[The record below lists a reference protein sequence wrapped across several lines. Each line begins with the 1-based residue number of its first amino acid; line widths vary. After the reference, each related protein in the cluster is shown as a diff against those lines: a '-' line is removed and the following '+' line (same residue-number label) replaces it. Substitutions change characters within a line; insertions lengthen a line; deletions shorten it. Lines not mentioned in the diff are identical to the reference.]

1 MTLSRTL
8 RAAVLG
14 AIVGSLTVAGMV
26 GSAFSAPGPESQAV
40 HRAAIV
46 VDTGSGV
53 VSRCVTFSEDSISGI
68 TALQRAGLAPVVRSF
83 SGTGGAVCG
92 LNGLGCP
99 ADSSCLTCQAPN
111 YWAYY
116 RADNGAGGFSY
127 SPVGAGSTQVT
138 DGDVEGWRWGS
149 GAGPAFRSFGSICPL
164 QPPLTTTTTTTTAPR
179 PGGSDHGNG
188 TTGSPDGSPGPGG
201 SPGSGP
207 DDTAPGASST
217 TVTPTTT
224 AVGEGRTGPGGQDID
239 PADGD
244 GAEDVDGE
252 EAAARTPLD
261 DDEGS
266 GASARTWVAFVALL
280 GGFGLAGWRVHRVR
294 RSG

>member
-1 MTLSRTL
+1 VNRSRAV

-14 AIVGSLTVAGMV
+14 ALVGVLAVAGMV
-26 GSAFSAPGPESQAV
+26 GSAFSAPGPEAQAT

-46 VDTGSGV
+46 VDTGSGI
-53 VSRCVTFSEDSISGI
+53 VSRCVTFTEDSISGI

-83 SGTGGAVCG
+83 SGNGGAVCG

-116 RADNGAGGFSY
+116 RADDGAGGFSY
-127 SPVGAGSTQVT
+127 SPVGAGSAQVT

-149 GAGPAFRSFGSICPL
+149 GAGPGFRSFASICPL
-164 QPPLTTTTTTTTAPR
+164 QPPLSTTTTTTTAPR
-179 PGGSDHGNG
+179 PGGNDQGNG
-188 TTGSPDGSPGPGG
+188 SNGTPTGGPGPGG
-201 SPGSGP
+201 PQ
-207 DDTAPGASST
+207 DETAPGASST
-217 TVTPTTT
+217 TVAPTTGG
-224 AVGEGRTGPGGQDID
+224 VGEGSTAPGGQDTD

-244 GAEDVDGE
+244 AAEDVDGE
-252 EAAARTPLD
+252 AAAARSPLED
-261 DDEGS
+261 DAGS
-266 GASARTWVAFVALL
+266 GASARTWLAFLALL

-294 RSG
+294 RST

>member
-14 AIVGSLTVAGMV
+14 ALVGSLAVAGMV
-26 GSAFSAPGPESQAV
+26 GSAFSAAGLEAQAV

-83 SGTGGAVCG
+83 SGNGGAVCG

-116 RADNGAGGFSY
+116 RADDGAGAFSY

-164 QPPLTTTTTTTTAPR
+164 QPPMTTTTTTTAL
-179 PGGSDHGNG
+179 PGGTDHGNG
-188 TTGSPDGSPGPGG
+188 NTGNPAGGPGPGG
-201 SPGSGP
+201 SPGSAP
-207 DDTAPGASST
+207 DDSAPGASST
-217 TVTPTTT
+217 TVPPATTV
-224 AVGEGRTGPGGQDID
+224 VGEGRTATAGQDTD
-239 PADGD
+239 PDGD
-244 GAEDVDGE
+244 RAEDVDGE
-252 EAAARTPLD
+252 EAAARAPLD
-261 DDEGS
+261 DDGS
-266 GASARTWVAFVALL
+266 GANTRTWVAFVALL
-280 GGFGLAGWRVHRVR
+280 GGFGLAGWRIHRVR
-294 RSG
+294 RAVRAP

>member
-8 RAAVLG
+8 WAAVLG
-14 AIVGSLTVAGMV
+14 ALVGCLAVAGMV
-26 GSAFSAPGPESQAV
+26 GSAFSAPAPEAQAV

-116 RADNGAGGFSY
+116 RADNGANGFSY
-127 SPVGAGSTQVT
+127 SQVGAGSTQVT

-149 GAGPAFRSFGSICPL
+149 GAAPAFRSFGSICPL

-179 PGGSDHGNG
+179 PDGSDNGNG
-188 TTGSPDGSPGPGG
+188 STGNPDGAPGPGG
-201 SPGSGP
+201 TPGSAS
-207 DDTAPGASST
+207 DDTPPGASQT
-217 TVTPTTT
+217 TVVPTTT
-224 AVGEGRTGPGGQDID
+224 AVGEGRTAPGGQDSD
-239 PADGD
+239 PTDGD
-244 GAEDVDGE
+244 SAAAVDGE
-252 EAAARTPLD
+252 DAAARTPLD
-261 DDEGS
+261 EDGS
-266 GASARTWVAFVALL
+266 GAGARTWVAFVALL
-280 GGFGLAGWRVHRVR
+280 GGFGLAGWRIHRVR

>member
-1 MTLSRTL
+1 MNGSRAV

-14 AIVGSLTVAGMV
+14 ALVGVLAVAGMV
-26 GSAFSAPGPESQAV
+26 GSAFSAPGREAQAT

-46 VDTGSGV
+46 VDTGSAV
-53 VSRCVTFSEDSISGI
+53 VTRCVTFSEDSISGI

-83 SGTGGAVCG
+83 SGNGGAVCG

-116 RADNGAGGFSY
+116 RADDGAGAFSY
-127 SPVGAGSTQVT
+127 SPVGAGSAQVT

-149 GAGPAFRSFGSICPL
+149 GAGPGFRSFASICPL
-164 QPPLTTTTTTTTAPR
+164 QPPLSTTTTTTTAAPR
-179 PGGSDHGNG
+179 PGGPGNG
-188 TTGSPDGSPGPGG
+188 STGSPADGAGPA
-201 SPGSGP
+201 GP
-207 DDTAPGASST
+207 QDDTAPGDSST
-217 TVTPTTT
+217 TVAPTTSG
-224 AVGEGRTGPGGQDID
+224 AGEGRTASGGQDTD

-244 GAEDVDGE
+244 AAEDVDGE
-252 EAAARTPLD
+252 EAAARTPLED
-261 DDEGS
+261 DDGS
-266 GASARTWVAFVALL
+266 GASARTWLAFVALL

-294 RSG
+294 RSA

>member
-1 MTLSRTL
+1 M
-8 RAAVLG
+8 
-14 AIVGSLTVAGMV
+14 
-26 GSAFSAPGPESQAV
+26 
-40 HRAAIV
+40 

-164 QPPLTTTTTTTTAPR
+164 QPPVTTTSTTAPR
-179 PGGSDHGNG
+179 PPGGGPAGGNG
-188 TTGSPDGSPGPGG
+188 NGAGTPSGGGPSSGDPGG
-201 SPGSGP
+201 SPA
-207 DDTAPGASST
+207 DDTTPGGAST
-217 TVTPTTT
+217 TVAPPTTR
-224 AVGEGRTGPGGQDID
+224 VGEGSTAPDGQSTDAATD
-239 PADGD
+239 D
-244 GAEDVDGE
+244 GAEDLDGE
-252 EAAARTPLD
+252 ETAARTPLED
-261 DDEGS
+261 DGS
-266 GASARTWVAFVALL
+266 GGTARTWIAFVALL
-280 GGFGLAGWRVHRVR
+280 GVLGVAGWRVNRVR
-294 RSG
+294 RRPS

>member
-1 MTLSRTL
+1 MNRSRAV

-14 AIVGSLTVAGMV
+14 ALVGVLAVAGMV
-26 GSAFSAPGPESQAV
+26 GSAFSAPGREAQAT

-53 VSRCVTFSEDSISGI
+53 VTRCVTFSEDSISGI

-83 SGTGGAVCG
+83 SGNGGAVCG

-116 RADNGAGGFSY
+116 RADDGAGAFSY
-127 SPVGAGSTQVT
+127 SPVGAGSAQVT

-149 GAGPAFRSFGSICPL
+149 GAGPGFRSFASICPL
-164 QPPLTTTTTTTTAPR
+164 QPPLSTTTTTTTAAPR
-179 PGGSDHGNG
+179 PGGPGNG
-188 TTGSPDGSPGPGG
+188 STGRPAGGPGPGG
-201 SPGSGP
+201 PP
-207 DDTAPGASST
+207 DSAPGDSST
-217 TVTPTTT
+217 TVAPTTSG
-224 AVGEGRTGPGGQDID
+224 AGEGRTASGGQDTD

-244 GAEDVDGE
+244 AAEDVDGE
-252 EAAARTPLD
+252 EAAARTPLED
-261 DDEGS
+261 DDGS
-266 GASARTWVAFVALL
+266 GASARTWLAFVALL

-294 RSG
+294 RSD